1 MSSLC
6 LVNPSVP
13 SARFIAVCVGLA
25 ALVAALYA
33 QTAQF
38 EFVAF
43 DDGEYVHDNP
53 WVNQGFSRDGVRW
66 ALVDSH
72 AGNWHPLTWFS
83 HMLDSQLFGAR
94 PGPPHL
100 VNAALHALSAALL
113 FSLLAQWTGAVW
125 RPALAAALFAVHPLR
140 AESVAWVS
148 ERKDTLALALGLA
161 TLLAYAW
168 YTQWPNG
175 RRYLAVAA
183 LFALG
188 LMAKQLLVTLPVL
201 MLLLDYWTPEPA
213 RADAAAWRRRVMEK
227 LPLLALAAAAGVLTL
242 VAQNRAGAISGL
254 AVYSLGYRLQNAV
267 VAYALYVKMF
277 LWPTGLAF
285 VYPHRGSGWPAWQ
298 VLLSAA
304 CLVVLTLAAV
314 QAGRRGRR
322 ALLVGWLWFL
332 IALVPNLGLIQAGAQ
347 ALADRYSY
355 LPGIGLAIIAAW
367 GLGEL
372 AERRSSTRQLVAV
385 AAVVWLAVLGG
396 LSYRQIGVWRNTTA
410 LVDHALAV
418 DPQNYVA
425 HKIKGTMLA
434 ETGDY
439 AAALDEYR
447 LGAESDGRSVP
458 ETLTLMAT
466 ALAEL
471 GDLPAAEDAA
481 RRALKAQP
489 SLAEA
494 RVVLANL
501 ALKQGNRRAAVEEL
515 RAALE
520 TAPNFAKAHAN
531 LAAVLADEGDLP
543 TAMTHAKQAVAL
555 APRSVTFI
563 INLGV
568 LKLRSGQAREA
579 LQQFRRA
586 AQLAP
591 QSAEAHYHIGLA
603 QAALGETEAA
613 LTAWETA
620 LKCDPNHASA
630 HFDLGRL
637 HESRQQW
644 TAAQRHY
651 GQALEAR
658 PNLLAAMNNL
668 AWLLA
673 TCPDAAVRDGGR
685 AVQLAEA
692 ARELTPRPEAG
703 LMDTLAAAYAEA
715 GRWHLAVETARG
727 AIDQATAD
735 QLPALADELRQRLAL
750 YEAGKPYRQPNNKTA
765 AAKSP

>member
-1 MSSLC
+1 M
-6 LVNPSVP
+6 VNPAVSP
-13 SARFIAVCVGLA
+13 ARFIAVCVGLA
-25 ALVAALYA
+25 ALVAALYF

-43 DDGEYVHDNP
+43 DDGEYVRDNP
-53 WVNQGFSRDGVRW
+53 WVNQGFSWDGVRW
-66 ALVDSH
+66 ALLESH
-72 AGNWHPLTWFS
+72 AGNWHPLTWLS
-83 HMLDSQLFGAR
+83 HILDCQLFGAR
-94 PGPPHL
+94 PGPPHV
-100 VNAALHALSAALL
+100 VNAALHAVSAAFL
-113 FSLLAQWTGAVW
+113 FALLAHWTGAVW

-148 ERKDTLALALGLA
+148 ERKDALSLTLGLA

-168 YTQWPNG
+168 YTKRPNG

-183 LFALG
+183 IFTAG

-201 MLLLDYWTPEPA
+201 MLLLDYWKF
-213 RADAAAWRRRVMEK
+213 DAAAWRRRVAEK
-227 LPLLALAAAAGVLTL
+227 LPLLGLAAAAGVLTL
-242 VAQNRAGAISGL
+242 VAQNRAKAISGL
-254 AVYSLGYRLQNAV
+254 AIYSLGYRLQNAV
-267 VAYALYVKMF
+267 VAYAMYVKKF

-304 CLVVLTLAAV
+304 CLVALTLAAV

-332 IALVPNLGLIQAGAQ
+332 TALVPNLGIIQAGAQ

-355 LPGIGLAIIAAW
+355 LSGIGLAIIAAW

-372 AERRSSTRQLVAV
+372 VARRPSSGQLVAV
-385 AAVVWLAVLGG
+385 AAVAWLAVLVG
-396 LSYRQIGVWRNTTA
+396 LSYQQIGVWRNTTA

-418 DPQNYVA
+418 DRQNYVA
-425 HKIKGTMLA
+425 HKIKGTLLA
-434 ETGDY
+434 ERGDN

-447 LGAESDGRSVP
+447 LGAQSDGRPVP

-481 RRALKAQP
+481 RQALGAQP

-494 RVVLANL
+494 HIVLGKL
-501 ALKQGNRRAAVEEL
+501 KLKQGDRRAAVEEF
-515 RAALE
+515 RAALKI
-520 TAPNFAKAHAN
+520 APDFAKAHAN
-531 LAAVLADEGDLP
+531 LASVLADEADLT
-543 TAMTHAKQAVAL
+543 TAMTHAQHAVRL
-555 APRSVTFI
+555 APRSATFV

-568 LKLRSGQAREA
+568 LELRSGQAREA

-591 QSAEAHYHIGLA
+591 QSAEAHYHVGLA
-603 QAALGETEAA
+603 QAALGDTEAA
-613 LTAWETA
+613 RVAWETA
-620 LKCDPNHASA
+620 LKCDPNHAAA

-644 TAAQRHY
+644 TVARRHY
-651 GQALEAR
+651 GAAVEAQ
-658 PNLLAAMNNL
+658 PNWLAATNNM

-673 TCPDAAVRDGGR
+673 TCPDAPVRDGGR

-692 ARELTPRPEAG
+692 SRELTPHPEAG

-715 GRWHLAVETARG
+715 GRWPLAVETARG
-727 AIDQATAD
+727 AIDQATKD

-750 YEAGKPYRQPNNKTA
+750 YEMSKPYRQPSGNPA